1 MWYGTHKRGMRVH
14 VVPSPSHMYIP
25 PLVFPIEHWFI
36 LVLICLVL
44 DLEDAT
50 SWYTITMSWP
60 NVPCTELPP

>member
-1 MWYGTHKRGMRVH
+1 MEPIKEACCSSPIPH
-14 VVPSPSHMYIP
+14 VYSSLSIS
-25 PLVFPIEHWFI
+25 IEHWFI